1 MAQPPIHWNE
11 NDEGNSIPSVNFS
24 GLNANAKE
32 FVPSFIPKRSSVEQ
46 INTEMEQKYAR
57 SITAPSTSAQ
67 TLNETIKSDTS
78 ASSKSKKAIAATKRD
93 IERQKEPLNILFC
106 GHVDAGKS
114 TIAGHL
120 LYLHLLSISSLFYN

>member
-24 GLNANAKE
+24 DLNANAKE
-32 FVPSFIPKRSSVEQ
+32 FVPSFIPKRPSVEQ
-46 INTEMEQKYAR
+46 INIEMEQKYAR
-57 SITAPSTSAQ
+57 SIAAQ